1 VPRETPAASIERVSP
16 FRRRRVL
23 FPQPSR
29 EFACPIGDNDICPCS
44 LKRSHDLENGIAL
57 VQKAF
62 LDGALDHRILAAHM
76 INGSRF
82 SKSLTNTPQ
91 NVHVGQRRF
100 YHHDV
105 CSFVDIQRYLTQGF
119 LCVGKVHLIRAAIA
133 ELRRTLGSLAEWPVE
148 SRREL

>member
-1 VPRETPAASIERVSP
+1 MQQRRHDTGILGGSLPLHTPNSPGSAPIKTPAASAGRVSQ
-16 FRRRRVL
+16 FRRAPVL

-29 EFACPIGDNDICPCS
+29 EFACPIGDNDVCPCS

-91 NVHVGQRRF
+91 NVHV
-100 YHHDV
+100 
-105 CSFVDIQRYLTQGF
+105 
-119 LCVGKVHLIRAAIA
+119 
-133 ELRRTLGSLAEWPVE
+133 
-148 SRREL
+148 